1 MAITAASELI
11 TYGADMD
18 GDFLA
23 VHVPQARKV
32 LEQLEPGKKYVVEI
46 KPYRKKRS
54 LDANAMYWKIL
65 SDFAIKL
72 RISNSFAHNMMLRR
86 YGQVERYDDELVYVF
101 LPDTEEAERKADE
114 AETYHLKPTSQTK
127 QGKDGSYRAYMLL
140 RGSKTYDTSEFSR
153 LLTGLIDECKEIGL
167 DVLTEREREL
177 LYGVERN

>member
-54 LDANAMYWKIL
+54 LDANAYSWVLIDKIAGEL
-65 SDFAIKL
+65 NLPKTEVYRNAI
-72 RISNSFAHNMMLRR
+72 REIYGASNVVCVQDKAVAALCAAWENNGLGWFTETFESKIEGCTNVILY
-86 YGQVERYDDELVYVF
+86 YGSSSYDTKVMSRLINHLV
-101 LPDTEEAERKADE
+101 EEAQALGI
-114 AETYHLKPTSQTK
+114 ETMTP
-127 QGKDGSYRAYMLL
+127 
-140 RGSKTYDTSEFSR
+140 E
-153 LLTGLIDECKEIGL
+153 
-167 DVLTEREREL
+167 EL
-177 LYGVERN
+177 AKLEGYQWY